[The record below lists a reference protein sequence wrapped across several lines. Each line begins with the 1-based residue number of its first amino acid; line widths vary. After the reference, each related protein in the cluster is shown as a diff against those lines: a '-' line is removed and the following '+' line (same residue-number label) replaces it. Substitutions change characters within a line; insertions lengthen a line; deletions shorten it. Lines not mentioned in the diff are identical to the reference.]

1 MQDWKHQSIVEKSVV
16 HRDLFESHSS
26 DLLEGAIRG
35 WKRQNHS
42 KQSQNQIMCV

>member
-1 MQDWKHQSIVEKSVV
+1 MQDWKHQSIVA

-35 WKRQNHS
+35 WKRQNHT